1 MKPSEETRLGKTI
14 VAAQEHIRLSICK
27 TGAAAPWHLVKASS
41 VVRKPKLLERVAP
54 HLEGDDAKK
63 YLANIADWVEQVQ
76 QQDAKCAD
84 FWQQQRSDYSV
95 QRDHLIAML
104 LRFDF
109 ALRSYEKLAREWV
122 HPTGAEG
129 ETPPPND
136 TARLNANE
144 LTDLLRRIETDLETI
159 DKARADLV
167 AGNEELIVKLTQKN
181 ASPEEVMPF
190 ARLGLAKAAE
200 NFDVRRGHRFTTYAQ
215 WWIKTAIEEKKTWE
229 K

>member
-1 MKPSEETRLGKTI
+1 MKPSEETRLGKSI
-14 VAAQEHIRLSICK
+14 VTAQEHVRLGICK
-27 TGAAAPWHLVKASS
+27 TGAAAPWHLAKAAT
-41 VVRKPKLLERVAP
+41 VLQKPKLLERVAP
-54 HLEGDDAKK
+54 HIEGDAAKK
-63 YLANIADWVEQVQ
+63 YLASLADWVEQTQ

-84 FWQQQRSDYSV
+84 FWTQQRSDYTV

-104 LRFDF
+104 LRYDF
-109 ALRSYEKLAREWV
+109 SLRSYEKLAREWINPSEL
-122 HPTGAEG
+122 PTLTAS
-129 ETPPPND
+129 
-136 TARLNANE
+136 ARLSENE
-144 LTDLLRRIETDLETI
+144 LTDLLRRIEADLENI

-181 ASPEEVMPF
+181 ASPEEVTPF